1 MAEEV
6 AQVVEMEYKGV
17 YYLLKGSHEVIA
29 SIIRGIRA
37 LSEWQHEKYLNKPGS
52 CSWQK
57 IQEVSEGTA
66 PVIEL
71 PKEMFEKTIKNPK
84 KFGDEYI
91 SPFEYYCQENDLR
104 YCIMPDLNPDDDYIP
119 IGVPSQD
126 LAIHQKQMKSWMS
139 RRKEDE
145 ESKDKDYEEKIQAKK
160 EEIANARTPEEKE
173 KLEGELAELVQAKEE
188 NMDKLEETKDKM
200 SRDNTLT
207 FEEYLRQ
214 GKGTNFEKDPEKA
227 LAMEPEVG
235 IVREFMPVEC
245 MVPIRDEGLVPDS
258 KELFY
263 SQKTKDN
270 ELFTIKRTFEH
281 DENGVFYSVYSATDA
296 KDPSVVRTFSDRGL
310 TREAWMKKLP
320 EMLKYAG
327 MLADQPTTAL
337 QSEDR
342 LKAYIK
348 GLDSNFSK
356 AQDEGPEEEKQ
367 YSSKEAKE
375 FVEEA
380 KHEKQQAD
388 RYDESLYTTITVPAA
403 TVMSDDEGKMSLEL
417 AGGLV
422 SGAPV
427 TNATKKTAT
436 LKINSDD
443 VFEMK
448 NTDGEITK
456 IKGKDII
463 AELTSGK
470 SQAESKAMHH
480 TARK

>member
-1 MAEEV
+1 MSDEIS
-6 AQVVEMEYKGV
+6 QVVEMEYKGV
-17 YYLLKGSHEVIA
+17 YYLLKGSHEAITT
-29 SIIRGIRA
+29 IIRAIRT
-37 LSEWQHEKYLNKPGS
+37 LSNWAHEKNLKSPGS
-52 CSWQK
+52 STWQK

-71 PKEMFEKTIKNPK
+71 PKEMFEKTVKNPK
-84 KFGDEYI
+84 RFGDEYI
-91 SPFEYYCQENDLR
+91 SPFEYYCQENNLR
-104 YCIMPDLNPDDDYIP
+104 YCIMPDLNPNDDYIP

-139 RRKEDE
+139 IRQETE
-145 ESKDKDYEEKIQAKK
+145 ENKDKDYDAKIQAKR
-160 EEIANARTPEEKE
+160 EEIANAKTPEEKE
-173 KLEGELAELVQAKEE
+173 RLEGELAELVQAKEE
-188 NMDKLEETKDKM
+188 NKDKLEETKDKM

-227 LAMEPEVG
+227 LAIEPEVG
-235 IVREFMPVEC
+235 IVREFLPIEC

-263 SQKTKDN
+263 SQKTQDN
-270 ELFTIKRTFEH
+270 ELFTIKRTFEP
-281 DENGVFYSVYSATDA
+281 DENGVFFSVYSVTDA
-296 KDPSVVRTFSDRGL
+296 KDPSNVKTFSDRGM

-337 QSEDR
+337 VTEDR

-356 AQDEGPEEEKQ
+356 TQDEGSEEKQ

-375 FVEEA
+375 FVEGIKRDKE
-380 KHEKQQAD
+380 QAD

-403 TVMSDDEGKMSLEL
+403 AVMSDGEGKMSLEL

-427 TNATKKTAT
+427 TSANKKMAT

-443 VFEMK
+443 IFEMK
-448 NTDGEITK
+448 KPDGEVSS

-463 AELTSGK
+463 AELTSTK
-470 SQAESKAMHH
+470 SKDESKAMHH